1 MSIRLGSTYE
11 EEKMRKFLL
20 TALSLLAV
28 VSLLAACGPQ
38 PTEAP
43 EAPEEEP
50 TEAPAEEP
58 EEFKVGQITD
68 VGGIDDKS
76 FNAMAWKGMQAAA
89 DELGVQVDY
98 LESQQQADYASNITQ
113 FIDQGY
119 DMLVTV
125 GFLLTDDT
133 VTFAEQYPD
142 VYFAGLDQ
150 SYETELP
157 NLMAINFATDE
168 AAFLAGYLAA
178 GMSETGKVGTFGGIE
193 IPPVTIFMVGY
204 ENGVEYYNEQHDA
217 NVEVLGTN
225 TYVGNFESTEDG
237 KNTGLDLIAEGA
249 DVIMPVAG
257 PVGLGTAAA
266 VQENPGTML
275 IGVDDDWCNSAP
287 EYCDVTLTSVM
298 KRMDQMVP
306 LAIEKAMN
314 EDYQSE
320 LIGTLDNEGVSL
332 APFHE
337 FEDQVPDDLKAELDE
352 VRQGIIDGTVDT
364 GWGTGEEPAEEEEEE
379 PAAGGTFIFG
389 RGGDSVQL
397 DPAVVT
403 DGESFRVTGQV
414 LEPLFQYEDGG
425 TRPIPALA
433 TDYSVSEDGKVWTIN
448 LREGVKFH
456 DGTDFN
462 AEAVVFNFERQRL
475 TDHEYHFESQNY
487 TYYDY
492 MWQGFDDDSMIQSV
506 EAVDEYTVKFTL
518 REPLAPML
526 ANLAMDMFAIS
537 SPAAMKE
544 CGETYGTPTC
554 GAVGTGP
561 FKFVEWVED
570 DHITVEANEDYWGGA
585 PSIDKIIWRVI
596 PDDSAR
602 FLALKAGDIHAM
614 EQAGIEDIKAA
625 EEDPNMYVEATG
637 LNTGYLA
644 PNYHIEELRDPL
656 VREAIYHAID
666 REAIRQAFYGD
677 YGQVASTFL
686 HPSMWGRPEIEDW
699 EYDPELSKELLA
711 EAGYPDGLK
720 EVTNMDTG
728 EVGPL
733 KLYYMPVTRFYYPSP
748 KEIAEAMAA
757 DLAKV
762 GIETE
767 LYLEGDWPT
776 YLDANTNGTLYGLY
790 MLGWGG
796 DNGDPDNF
804 LNFHFGK
811 VGQEGGDPEAG
822 WYYNPELDELLDEAA
837 VTVDQEERAEM
848 YKEAE
853 RMLHEDRTWLWVMHN
868 NTPRLFSSEVSGFV
882 VQPVGADKYEGV
894 VLE

>member
-1 MSIRLGSTYE
+1 
-11 EEKMRKFLL
+11 MRKFLL
-20 TALSLLAV
+20 VTLSLLTV
-28 VSLLAACGPQ
+28 VSMLVACGPQ
-38 PTEAP
+38 ATEAPTEAP
-43 EAPEEEP
+43 TEPPAAEP
-50 TEAPAEEP
+50 TEPPAEE
-58 EEFKVGQITD
+58 EEEEEEAFKVGMVTD

-76 FNAMAWKGMQAAA
+76 FNQTSWQGMEMAEE
-89 DELGVQVDY
+89 ELGVEANY
-98 LESQQQADYASNITQ
+98 LESQQQTDYAANITQ
-113 FIDQGY
+113 FLEQDY
-119 DMLVTV
+119 DLIVTV
-125 GFLLTDDT
+125 GFLLGDATL
-133 VTFAEQYPD
+133 TFAQDNPD
-142 VYFAGLDQ
+142 TKFAIVDYA
-150 SYETELP
+150 YEDP
-157 NLMAINFATDE
+157 PDNLMGLTFATDE

-178 GMSETGKVGTFGGIE
+178 EMTETGKVGTFGGIE
-193 IPPVTIFMVGY
+193 IPTVTIFMVGF
-204 ENGVEYYNEQHDA
+204 EQGVEYYNEQNGTD
-217 NVEVLGTN
+217 VEVLGTDLF
-225 TYVGNFESTEDG
+225 VGNFESTDDG
-237 KNTGLDLIAEGA
+237 RRVGEDLIAEGA
-249 DVIMPVAG
+249 DIIMPVAG

-266 VQENPGTML
+266 VQANPGTML
-275 IGVDDDWCNSAP
+275 IGVDTDWYISAP
-287 EYCDVTLTSVM
+287 EYGDVVLTSVE
-298 KRMDQMVP
+298 KKMDVAVKT
-306 LAIEKAMN
+306 AIERAM
-314 EDYQSE
+314 EGTFSGETYV
-320 LIGTLDNEGVSL
+320 GTLENDGVGI
-332 APFHE
+332 APLHE
-337 FEDQVPDDLKAELDE
+337 FEDEVSDEMKAELDE
-352 VRQGIIDGTVDT
+352 VRSGLIAGEIDT
-364 GWGTGEEPAEEEEEE
+364 GWAMGGAPEEEEEE
-379 PAAGGTFIFG
+379 AAAPEGTFVFG

-414 LEPLFQYEDGG
+414 LEPLFQYEDNG

-433 TDYSVSEDGKVWTIN
+433 TDYSVSDDGTVWTIN

-475 TDHEYHFESQNY
+475 TDHPYHFESQNY
-487 TYYDY
+487 TYYGY
-492 MWQGFDDDSMIQSV
+492 MWQGFDDESMIQAV
-506 EAVDEYTVKFTL
+506 EAVDEYTVEFTL

-537 SPAAMKE
+537 SPTQMQE
-544 CGETYGTPTC
+544 CGEDYGTPTC
-554 GAVGTGP
+554 GPVGTGP
-561 FKFVEWVED
+561 FKFVEWIED
-570 DHITVEANEDYWGGA
+570 DHITVEANTDYWGGA
-585 PSIDKIIWRVI
+585 PGVERVIWRVI

-602 FLALKAGDIHAM
+602 FLALQAGDIHAL
-614 EQAGIEDIKAA
+614 EQAGIEDIKTA
-625 EEDPNMYVEATG
+625 EEDPDMYIKATG

-666 REAIRQAFYGD
+666 REAIRQAFYGS
-677 YGQVASTFL
+677 YGEVASTFL
-686 HPSMWGRPEIEDW
+686 HPSMWGRPDLEDW
-699 EYDPELSKELLA
+699 AYDPELSRELLA
-711 EAGYPDGLK
+711 EAGYPDGLT

-733 KLYYMPVTRFYYPSP
+733 KLYYMPVTRFYYPNP

-811 VGQEGGDPEAG
+811 VGMEGGDPQAG

-837 VTVDQEERAEM
+837 VTVDQDARAEM

-853 RMLHEDRTWLWVMHN
+853 RMLHEDRAWLWMMHN
-868 NTPRLFSSEVSGFV
+868 NTPRIFSSVVEGFV

-894 VLE
+894 TLTE